1 MYMRARRMIMDIGSI
16 NNGFVN
22 TVADNAKA
30 ATNDMSKKLKSDM
43 SSASDKELMDA
54 CKEFE
59 AYFIEQVFKNMKKSM
74 VPKDESLDGS
84 TSMLKDYYEDE
95 LWSKYASEAAS
106 QSSNG
111 LAQMLF
117 EQMKRN
123 YSIMDPKSIDAAG
136 NAAVEADPTQVD
148 EVAQANAVSAA
159 VSEEE

>member
-1 MYMRARRMIMDIGSI
+1 MDIGSV

-30 ATNDMSKKLKSDM
+30 ATNDMSRKLKSDM
-43 SSASDKELMDA
+43 STATDKELMDA

-95 LWSKYASEAAS
+95 LWSKYASEAAN

-111 LAQMLF
+111 LAQMLY

-123 YSIMDPKSIDAAG
+123 YGTTDPASIDAAG
-136 NAAVEADPTQVD
+136 KTAAAVETDPAQVD